1 MPARAMSS
9 QQLVSSLYPLPL
21 FLLSSPHQKGRDKAR
36 ELTGTKKSVY
46 SSRWCFFVGF
56 FCSPNEESMR
66 KFVSGLTTPMPIY
79 PLKTGFLGHYHLS
92 FRLHV
97 RGHKTTVS
105 AQISVTIPFNLYEL
119 IWGIFCLFMGTVIL
133 VSGISK
139 VQSLSQIRP

>member
-92 FRLHV
+92 LGYMWEVIRL
-97 RGHKTTVS
+97 
-105 AQISVTIPFNLYEL
+105 QSVPRFQLLFHLTYMNLYEEYSVYS
-119 IWGIFCLFMGTVIL
+119 W
-133 VSGISK
+133 
-139 VQSLSQIRP
+139 VQWYSWVGYQRCKAYPK